1 MDVDQL
7 VQTKIAMSGQ
17 DIHNS
22 TVKVGLDGGQGM
34 LKIATTVEE
43 LSAES
48 DSEKE
53 NKRFSY
59 NEVCNDH

>member
-7 VQTKIAMSGQ
+7 IQTKIAMSGQ

-22 TVKVGLDGGQGM
+22 TVKIGLDGGQGM

-59 NEVCNDH
+59 KEVCY

>member
-22 TVKVGLDGGQGM
+22 TVKIGLDGGQGM

-59 NEVCNDH
+59 KEVCY